1 MKVMEAFAKIF
12 GRRDKNK
19 NPLVKKKNKQQKA
32 FLSICLL
39 MGI

>member
-19 NPLVKKKNKQQKA
+19 NPLEKNRKLPYP
-32 FLSICLL
+32 FVC
-39 MGI
+39 

>member
-19 NPLVKKKNKQQKA
+19 NPLEKKQKA
-32 FLSICLL
+32 SLSIRLL